1 MNKTLKAGD
10 LYSTSVSGINGVI
23 ANITASRGRKI
34 VELVTLEGNVFST
47 VPRGVRAKVSA

>member
-23 ANITASRGRKI
+23 VDITANRGRKV
-34 VELVTLEGNVFST
+34 VELLTLDGNVFST
-47 VPRGVRAKVSA
+47 LPKGVRAKVSA

>member
-23 ANITASRGRKI
+23 VDITANRGRKV
-34 VELVTLEGNVFST
+34 VELLTLDGNVFST
-47 VPRGVRAKVSA
+47 LPKGIRAKVSA